1 MHLCHYELVWTCRVL
16 LFYFFIIFF
25 FVAYIVPKPCA
36 VLRLFK
42 KRSEDNFKK
51 KNIFLTKEN
60 AKQEIKKY

>member
-25 FVAYIVPKPCA
+25 FGIDCVKTLCRFKV
-36 VLRLFK
+36 VK

>member
-16 LFYFFIIFF
+16 FYFFIIFF
-25 FVAYIVPKPCA
+25 FWHRLCRA